1 MDTSCYPTLIVL
13 DMIGILCRIHVIF
26 RSPGPTL
33 GKSVS
38 LPSFSSM
45 ATTFE
50 YPPAFAR
57 HRPLQF
63 AGNPAQL
70 GRLQFEYHFL
80 LTRLKIVVD
89 SVFRSTDVAM

>member
-1 MDTSCYPTLIVL
+1 
-13 DMIGILCRIHVIF
+13 
-26 RSPGPTL
+26 
-33 GKSVS
+33 
-38 LPSFSSM
+38 M

-57 HRPLQF
+57 HHPLQF

-70 GRLQFEYHFL
+70 GRLRFEYHFF

-89 SVFRSTDVAM
+89 SVFRSTDVDMEDIRRLNNEVVSPSVAWNTLTAI